1 MTDKPMV
8 SVVTITYNNAHQIER
23 AIKGVVSQKAPFKI
37 ELIISDDAST
47 DSTPQ
52 VVEKWRRR
60 YPDVIRYYRNPRNLG
75 LQRNYLE
82 AFKHCTGRYLAMCD
96 ADDYWCNTHKL
107 ARQVAYMEQHPECA
121 ISFHRVINWYE
132 GTGVKSFSNGG
143 QAVDT
148 TISDL
153 ARGNFI
159 TNMSVL
165 YRRELVD
172 LHNLP
177 GWLGEIALL
186 DYGMHMLYASRGAI
200 HYFKTPMGVY
210 RQSQSGT
217 WSLASEYKR
226 LDMAYQVRLRLWRHF
241 EGDDRVIPS
250 LREATLNVLAAMY
263 RVAGHDETLRRE
275 VLEKLAAIDPE
286 MSEGAL
292 SMRSN
297 NQSRNK
303 PSLKRKI
310 LRAVRVQ
317 VSKLMPLP

>member
-8 SVVTITYNNAHQIER
+8 SVVTITYNNAHQIEK
-23 AIKGVVSQKAPFKI
+23 AIRGVLNQKAPFKI

-47 DSTPQ
+47 DNTPQ
-52 VVEKWRRR
+52 VIEKWRRR
-60 YPDVIRYYRNPRNLG
+60 YPDIIRYYRNPQNLG

-82 AFKHCTGRYLAMCD
+82 AYKHCTGKYLAMCD
-96 ADDYWCNTHKL
+96 ADDYWCNSRKL
-107 ARQVAYMEQHPECA
+107 ARQVAYMESHPDCA
-121 ISFHRVINWYE
+121 ICFHRVINWYE
-132 GTGVKSFSNGG
+132 GTGVKSLSNGG
-143 QAVDT
+143 QRIDT
-148 TISDL
+148 TISDI

-177 GWLGEIALL
+177 QWLGEISLL
-186 DYGMHMLYASRGAI
+186 DYGMHMLYASKGQI

-241 EGDDRVIPS
+241 ANDTRVIPN
-250 LREATLNVLAAMY
+250 LKEATLNVLAAMY
-263 RVAGHDETLRRE
+263 RAAADDTSLKRE
-275 VLEKLAAIDPE
+275 VLEKLKEIDAE
-286 MSEGAL
+286 MSESQLAA
-292 SMRSN
+292 RAQA
-297 NQSRNK
+297 QSTKK
-303 PSLKRKI
+303 PSIKKRL
-310 LRAVRVQ
+310 LRTLRIHL
-317 VSKLMPLP
+317 SKLIPLP